1 VAERQHEAETALWLV
16 SACLLGLPTRYDG
29 KGCALPGLLPLAA
42 RGKVLPFCPEVAGG
56 LVIPRPPAECCGGD
70 GEAVLDGRARVCTAH
85 GEDVTA
91 AFLAGAQQAL
101 LLVRRLGVRRAI
113 LKEYSPSC
121 GVHWIHDGSFRGDIV
136 RGRGVTAALLLREGL
151 VVHSEEEWLREG

>member
-1 VAERQHEAETALWLV
+1 
-16 SACLLGLPTRYDG
+16 
-29 KGCALPGLLPLAA
+29 
-42 RGKVLPFCPEVAGG
+42 
-56 LVIPRPPAECCGGD
+56 
-70 GEAVLDGRARVCTAH
+70 VCTAH